1 MKKILIANII
11 LDVILI
17 IVDLYMGITQDKTFF
32 LWVILWVVFLAV
44 ESCLLLKE
52 NK

>member
-17 IVDLYMGITQDKTFF
+17 ISDLYMGIIQDKTFF
-32 LWVILWVVFLAV
+32 LWIVLLVAFLAI
-44 ESCLLLKE
+44 ESYLLTKE

>member
-17 IVDLYMGITQDKTFF
+17 IIDLYMGITQNKLFF
-32 LWVILWVVFLAV
+32 LWIVPWVVFLV
-44 ESCLLLKE
+44 IESYLLIKGE
-52 NK
+52 

>member
-17 IVDLYMGITQDKTFF
+17 ISDLYMGITQNKLFF
-32 LWVILWVVFLAV
+32 LWTVLWFVFLAI
-44 ESCLLLKE
+44 ESYLLTKE
-52 NK
+52 K

>member
-17 IVDLYMGITQDKTFF
+17 ISDLYMGITQNKIFF
-32 LWVILWVVFLAV
+32 LWAMILVAFLVV
-44 ESCLLLKE
+44 ESYSLTKE
-52 NK
+52 DK